1 VKELIRSL
9 VETFGPSGHEGPVR
23 SLLEARIGDA
33 AEMRVDKMGNLI
45 AFKRGTME
53 EKRDKGDRPVAMIA
67 AHMDEIGLIVTHI
80 DDKGFLR
87 FGRIGGVM
95 PSTLIGSRVRFVID
109 PKKEPIVGVIGWEKW
124 LRSTD
129 KPEWKELFIDVG
141 ATSKEDT
148 PVNVGDVAVFDRP
161 FEVMGQRLVA
171 KAMDDRIG
179 CAVALQ
185 TLLEMEDSPNDVYF
199 VFTVQEEVG
208 TRGATVSAF
217 GIEPDVALA
226 VDVTDTGDTP
236 ESQPF
241 PIALGQGP
249 AIKIM
254 DSGML
259 AHPAV
264 KEWMI
269 KTAEELDIP
278 YQREVLEL
286 GSTDARAIQLS
297 RAGVPSGCLSIP
309 CRYIHTPS
317 EVVDL
322 NDVTQSVTLLKAL
335 VSGPMVI

>member
-1 VKELIRSL
+1 VKELIQSL

-95 PSTLIGSRVRFVID
+95 PSTLIGSRVRFIVD
-109 PKKEPIVGVIGWEKW
+109 SKEEPIVGVIGWEKW

>member
-1 VKELIRSL
+1 MKELIQTL
-9 VETFGPSGHEGPVR
+9 VETVGPSGHEGRVR
-23 SLLEARIGDA
+23 SLLEARIGNA
-33 AEMRVDKMGNLI
+33 AEMRVDRMGNLI
-45 AFKRGTME
+45 ALRRRTTE
-53 EKRDKGDRPVAMIA
+53 EKGDKIMIA
-67 AHMDEIGLIVTHI
+67 AHMDEIGLIVTHV
-80 DDKGFLR
+80 DEKGFLR

-95 PSTLIGSRVRFVID
+95 PATLIGSRVRFVNEAGT
-109 PKKEPIVGVIGWEKW
+109 PGVIGWEKW

-141 ATSKEDT
+141 ATSQEDA
-148 PVNVGDVAVFDRP
+148 PVNVGDVAIFDRP
-161 FEVMGQRLVA
+161 FEVLGQRLVS

-185 TLLEMEDSPNDVYF
+185 TLLEMEDSPNDIYF

-217 GIEPDVALA
+217 GIEPDAAIA

-241 PIALGQGP
+241 PIALGKGP

-264 KEWMI
+264 KDWMI
-269 KTAEELDIP
+269 QTAEELGIP
-278 YQREVLEL
+278 YQREVLER
-286 GSTDARAIQLS
+286 GTTDARAIQLS
-297 RAGVPSGCLSIP
+297 RSGVPSGCLSIP

-317 EVVDL
+317 EVVDME
-322 NDVTQSVTLLKAL
+322 DVTHSVALLKAL
-335 VSGPMVI
+335 VSEPMAI

>member
-1 VKELIRSL
+1 MKELIQSL
-9 VETFGPSGHEGPVR
+9 VETVGPSGHEGRVR

-33 AEMRVDKMGNLI
+33 AEMRVDRMGNLI
-45 AFKRGTME
+45 ALRRRTTDEQGKRI
-53 EKRDKGDRPVAMIA
+53 MIA
-67 AHMDEIGLIVTHI
+67 AHMDEIGLIVTHV
-80 DDKGFLR
+80 DQKGFLR
-87 FGRIGGVM
+87 FGRIGGVT
-95 PSTLIGSRVRFVID
+95 PATLIGSRVRFANEAET
-109 PKKEPIVGVIGWEKW
+109 PGVIGWEKW

-141 ATSKEDT
+141 ATSQEDS

-161 FEVMGQRLVA
+161 FETLGQRLVS

-217 GIEPDVALA
+217 GIEPDVAVA

-254 DSGML
+254 DTGML
-259 AHPAV
+259 THPAV
-264 KEWMI
+264 KDWMI
-269 KTAEELDIP
+269 RTAEELGVP

-297 RAGVPSGCLSIP
+297 RSGVPAGCLSIP

-317 EVVDL
+317 EVVDME
-322 NDVTQSVTLLKAL
+322 DVTHSVALLKAL
-335 VSGPMVI
+335 VSEPVAI